1 VVTDRRFMR
10 RALVHAARCEGAT
23 TPNPMV
29 GAVVVTADGVVV
41 GQGRHERA
49 GEPHAEVH
57 ALNEAGARA
66 RGATLY
72 VTLEPC
78 CHTGRT
84 GPCTT
89 RIIEA
94 GIARVVAAVTDP
106 NPAVCG
112 AGFAEL
118 RRHGIV
124 VSVGECRA
132 EAERLNRGFF
142 AVHQEGR
149 PMVVLKAAVSLD
161 GRIARR
167 PGERTPL
174 SSPAALR
181 RTHVLRA
188 SLDALAV
195 GAETLLVDDP
205 LLTVRE
211 CYRSRPLLRVVF
223 DRRLR
228 TPPEA
233 RVFSTLESGP
243 VIILTSYEAKEA
255 HGDRVRALEALGATV
270 EGGDGRL
277 AGALATLRAREVSSM
292 LVEGGARLHAALWD
306 AGVVDR
312 LHLVTTPR
320 MLGPEGVPVF
330 GGVADWRA
338 RVVPVATS
346 VVGADTWMEADV
358 HWTH

>member
-10 RALVHAARCEGAT
+10 RALAHAGRGEGAT

-29 GAVVVTADGVVV
+29 GAVVVTAEGVVV

-57 ALNEAGARA
+57 ALDEAGALA

-84 GPCTT
+84 GPCTA
-89 RIIEA
+89 RIIDA

-112 AGFAEL
+112 AGFAAL

-124 VSVGECRA
+124 VDVGECA
-132 EAERLNRGFF
+132 GDAERLNRGFF
-142 AVHQEGR
+142 VVHQQGR

-167 PGERTPL
+167 RGERTTL
-174 SSPAALR
+174 SSAAAER

-205 LLTVRE
+205 WLTVRE
-211 CYRSRPLLRVVF
+211 CYRGRPLLRAVF

-228 TPPEA
+228 TRPEA
-233 RVFSTLESGP
+233 RLFSTISSGP
-243 VIILTSYEAKEA
+243 VIILTSYESVTA
-255 HGDRVRALEALGATV
+255 HPGRVRALEAAGAIVEPGDGGLMSALGA
-270 EGGDGRL
+270 
-277 AGALATLRAREVSSM
+277 LRAREVSSV
-292 LVEGGARLHAALWD
+292 LVEGGARLHAALWQ

-312 LHLVTTPR
+312 VHLITASV
-320 MLGPEGVPVF
+320 MLGPEGVPLF
-330 GGVADWRA
+330 DGTAGWQA
-338 RVVPVATS
+338 RVTPVAAS
-346 VVGADTWMEADV
+346 LVGTDVWVEADV
-358 HWTH
+358 HWTR